1 MEWNAFHISKL
12 SVIGPL
18 WLVVTVTGCFL
29 LLRSGELCRQR
40 WNQMVRVICGHRDKP
55 FIEQVEVLARRY
67 CPEML
72 PYRKSK
78 AGDLS
83 AEELVGVSDL

>member
-1 MEWNAFHISKL
+1 MECFPFIKAKCNRTT
-12 SVIGPL
+12 
-18 WLVVTVTGCFL
+18 LVSGYSNRMFL

-40 WNQMVRVICGHRDKP
+40 WNQMVRLIGGHRDKP

-78 AGDLS
+78 AGELS
-83 AEELVGVSDL
+83 ADELAGVSDL